1 MNNRRPCHFAQALLV
16 LVLLLS
22 SCAKAPY
29 QPRGD
34 LYPNPEPFEDEPQI
48 SRGEPN
54 VIADGLGNYLFSL
67 PEKLV
72 LWKWKMGSHDIS
84 PETEEA
90 MRAYLERNQLREVK
104 VRLNEYAPFG
114 EWHRLVNNEGV
125 GAGWRYSLGLLSW
138 LFYTLIPGRIF
149 GGDAYNAY
157 TNTIYLYSDVPAVA
171 LHEGGHAKDI
181 AVRNWKGSRAALYIV
196 PFAPLFME
204 AVATNDALGY
214 SLDTDPKLLES
225 GYKMLYPAYGTYVG
239 SEGLGAVP
247 VVGPLAGAVGA
258 IPGHIVGR
266 IKASGVR
273 ERYPESFPDE
283 DTGEEEAHSDNS
295 SSPQDAAAP
304 VLTPESN
311 KDEENEEDQQG
322 EENKDE
328 EEDEEDEED
337 EQDEKEENED

>member
-1 MNNRRPCHFAQALLV
+1 MAWAIARRCATLGLAILFMESGIPQGLVASLSMNNRRPCHFAQALLV

-181 AVRNWKGSRAALYIV
+181 AGRNWKGSRAALRILPIV
-196 PFAPLFME
+196 PLFDE
-204 AVATNDALGY
+204 ARATNDALGY
-214 SLDTDPKLLES
+214 SLEKDPRLLDS
-225 GYKMLYPAYGTYVG
+225 GYKLLYPAYGTYVAG
-239 SEGLGAVP
+239 ESLVGVP
-247 VVGPLAGAVGA
+247 VAGPLIGAIGA
-258 IPGHIVGR
+258 IPGHILGR
-266 IKASGVR
+266 IKASRVR
-273 ERYPESFPDE
+273 ERYPQCFASDE
-283 DTGEEEAHSDNS
+283 DQSTEKQA
-295 SSPQDAAAP
+295 
-304 VLTPESN
+304 
-311 KDEENEEDQQG
+311 ENQEDDISHPSQL
-322 EENKDE
+322 
-328 EEDEEDEED
+328 
-337 EQDEKEENED
+337 